1 MNTSKRQWQRGQSF
15 VEVAISL
22 PIILLILG
30 GLFDIGRGVLILIA
44 VESAAGEGA
53 IYATVHPECL
63 TTDHAPTICQ
73 DDASIAGRVRAEGR
87 PVINMDETNST
98 ITIYVKNGAEIT
110 AGSTVIVNVIYTYTP
125 LTPIGHL
132 LWGDVAQVEA
142 QAEQEILSPPPPGY
156 QY

>member
-1 MNTSKRQWQRGQSF
+1 MNTPKRQWQRGQSF

-53 IYATVHPECL
+53 VYATVHPECL
-63 TTDHAPTICQ
+63 TADHAPTICQ
-73 DDASIAGRVRAEGR
+73 DSESIAGRVRAEGR
-87 PVINMDETNST
+87 PVINMDETNSV
-98 ITIYVKNGAEIT
+98 ITVGVKNGAEIT
-110 AGSTVIVNVIYTYTP
+110 AGSTVFVNVIYTYTP